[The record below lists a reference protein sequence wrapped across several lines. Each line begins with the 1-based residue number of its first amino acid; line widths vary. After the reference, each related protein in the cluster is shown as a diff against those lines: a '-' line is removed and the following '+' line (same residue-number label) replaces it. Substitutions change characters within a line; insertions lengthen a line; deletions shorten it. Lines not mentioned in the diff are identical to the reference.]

1 MSHPAN
7 LGQLI
12 AHAAGE
18 HHQYLIDIRWLR
30 GVLDLVAAN
39 SKTEGKSCRRGG
51 AAASPFSAAF
61 LQRRA
66 PADERGSNDKVYLS
80 GQCGTTASAVV

>member
-12 AHAAGE
+12 AHTAGE
-18 HHQYLIDIRWLR
+18 YHQYLIDIRWLR
-30 GVLDLVAAN
+30 GILDLVAAN

-51 AAASPFSAAF
+51 AAASPFTATFCSVGG
-61 LQRRA
+61 
-66 PADERGSNDKVYLS
+66 PADDRGSNDEVYLS